1 MGTITSKNEEFM
13 KLMQDKEKVR
23 EDTYI
28 AESPMRQK
36 GEMPTFDEQVLM
48 DSYNQQSDRLISLE
62 LEKEILHAR
71 TILAVVF
78 LPKLLLIDPAEVKI

>member
-1 MGTITSKNEEFM
+1 M
-13 KLMQDKEKVR
+13 KLMQDREKVR

-28 AESPMRQK
+28 AESPMRK

-48 DSYNQQSDRLISLE
+48 DSFNQQSDQLISFE